1 LSNIKT
7 NVGIDLIPLSLKE
20 VSRYIRMIAILLQL
34 TNKETSRL
42 LSLGMRI
49 CTIWNKSGV
58 KFTIQYL
65 SEASRLVGIS
75 LAGIKVPNTS
85 IWVSRY
91 KNGYPKVLGL
101 ELYRDLCSLKW
112 NLDNGISPSPMHRGI
127 ISVLFIFRAMGLKEH
142 IPNFK
147 TLTSPFI
154 GKSQTLDKDIILT
167 SLSDMGALDFFK
179 KKLRKPIFFWSNKAG
194 VNASFA
200 FLSIGMD
207 LIAIMRKP
215 RVWLSMF
222 KYSIHSSFYLYAFL
236 FLSLSILFI
245 PFALI
250 WPIDLY
256 LGRLSLIKELR
267 GKTRIIGITDMWT
280 QWLFKPLHDLIYEF
294 LDSLQEDGTRDQ
306 LSPVKFI
313 LEKRV
318 SDNYFSL
325 DLSAATDRLPVLL
338 QSDILEALGL
348 NGKLWKEILD
358 RSYYYDGV
366 PYKYNVGQPMGAYSS
381 FAMLAL
387 TNHVLMYAASRVA
400 LKGPL
405 VKGVGNYAVL
415 GDDVLIS
422 KSWLARSYSFLMNDV
437 LGVVI
442 NPIKGFE
449 GKLIEFAKNWFTSE
463 GVNLTPLG
471 AKSLL
476 RSIRSPLFITSVIA
490 DYNKKEYNS
499 ILKLELQVL
508 FKIMRSIF
516 SKEGMP
522 AWKWIFSIIGP
533 QGGFW
538 RLSSTNLDVKSMET
552 LFKEFLSQIGVS
564 FTDVTDFYYK
574 KLVKSSW
581 TSVRSLSDLMN
592 SYLKLFYFILKPFVW
607 SKKKMISLGLNPK
620 YTAVLAT
627 ATVSVVAIPL
637 LFLSFLRAL
646 RVWMLLLFVSMVG
659 CLFGA
664 PYISNIFVRKFSN
677 IWNTLKRN
685 YHNFILHWELVKA
698 GYAQPS
704 PITLME
710 KPKKPIPRVLN
721 SSLLFSRWMLGMKT
735 NRPIQLLVDR
745 VKSRSDDELP
755 AIKTAEKC
763 LSKLL
768 KEYNSFNSKIKAEQ
782 KRIQKLKV
790 KKGVKKLT
798 LKSTALI
805 LLDAKERANRKKGL

>member
-1 LSNIKT
+1 
-7 NVGIDLIPLSLKE
+7 
-20 VSRYIRMIAILLQL
+20 
-34 TNKETSRL
+34 
-42 LSLGMRI
+42 
-49 CTIWNKSGV
+49 
-58 KFTIQYL
+58 
-65 SEASRLVGIS
+65 
-75 LAGIKVPNTS
+75 
-85 IWVSRY
+85 
-91 KNGYPKVLGL
+91 
-101 ELYRDLCSLKW
+101 
-112 NLDNGISPSPMHRGI
+112 
-127 ISVLFIFRAMGLKEH
+127 
-142 IPNFK
+142 
-147 TLTSPFI
+147 
-154 GKSQTLDKDIILT
+154 
-167 SLSDMGALDFFK
+167 
-179 KKLRKPIFFWSNKAG
+179 
-194 VNASFA
+194 
-200 FLSIGMD
+200 
-207 LIAIMRKP
+207 
-215 RVWLSMF
+215 
-222 KYSIHSSFYLYAFL
+222 
-236 FLSLSILFI
+236 
-245 PFALI
+245 
-250 WPIDLY
+250 
-256 LGRLSLIKELR
+256 
-267 GKTRIIGITDMWT
+267 
-280 QWLFKPLHDLIYEF
+280 
-294 LDSLQEDGTRDQ
+294 
-306 LSPVKFI
+306 
-313 LEKRV
+313 
-318 SDNYFSL
+318 
-325 DLSAATDRLPVLL
+325 
-338 QSDILEALGL
+338 
-348 NGKLWKEILD
+348 
-358 RSYYYDGV
+358 
-366 PYKYNVGQPMGAYSS
+366 
-381 FAMLAL
+381 MLAL